1 MPVVDYYRKQDR
13 VVEVSFSQRIR
24 VILMLTV
31 FILQVNSQQPVEQ
44 VTKDIRAA
52 MDKTF
57 A

>member
-24 VILMLTV
+24 VILTLMV